1 MLENL
6 RGSRNDMDFMV
17 ADFENGDNAK
27 DILAQSDK
35 AVSYTHLRCRQ
46 TNPQNY

>member
-35 AVSYTHLRCRQ
+35 GVYGLFLKGRNGEECDR
-46 TNPQNY
+46 